1 MARSIIRECREK
13 GLIEVVGT
21 YHSKLFVFKTTK
33 VAKPKVEEEEEV
45 EK

>member
-1 MARSIIRECREK
+1 
-13 GLIEVVGT
+13 VGT

-33 VAKPKVEEEEEV
+33 VAKPKVEEEEEEV